1 MSSFKLAL
9 ERRFPPSS
17 IYISNFRT
25 IENFPLV
32 DFSFNFGRLQKG
44 ESISGEVE
52 GNSRGTW

>member
-17 IYISNFRT
+17 IILRNFRT

-32 DFSFNFGRLQKG
+32 DFSFNFSRLEKG
-44 ESISGEVE
+44 ESIRGEVE